1 MACEGLIT
9 ADILYDC
16 ENPPVGGLETDVV
29 LINISEIDRA
39 ATTYDVTNKDIVTN
53 LQLLAGKTGYLFQGI
68 KQINTASSEL
78 VKKEFSSDKEKHSFI
93 GVLLNVSAANKDQIN
108 QFKEGGK
115 YVAVINR
122 KWKGASNAE
131 AFLIL
136 GLEVGLEIETQ
147 TWNSNENDG
156 TLTFTLAS
164 ADGFEE
170 PRLPN
175 TLLETDYATTLAAF
189 EAKFAQAAI

>member
-16 ENPPVGGLETDVV
+16 DNPPVSGLETDVV
-29 LINISEIDRA
+29 LINITDLDRA
-39 ATTYDVTNKDIVTN
+39 AITYDATNKDIVTN
-53 LQLLAGKTGYLFQGI
+53 LQLLALKTGYLFQGI

-78 VKKEFSSDKEKHSFI
+78 VKKEFSSDKEKHSFV
-93 GVLLNVSAANKDQIN
+93 GVLLNVSAANKAQIN
-108 QFKEGGK
+108 AFKEGGK

-122 KWKGASNAE
+122 KWKGVANAE

-175 TLLETDYATTLAAF
+175 TLLETNYATTLAAF
-189 EAKFAQAAI
+189 NDKFEQGA

>member
-29 LINISEIDRA
+29 LINFNDLDRA
-39 ATTYDVTNKDIVTN
+39 AITYDATNKDIVTN
-53 LQLLAGKTGYLFQGI
+53 LQLQSGKTGYLFQGI
-68 KQINTASSEL
+68 KQINTATSEL
-78 VKKEFSSDKEKHSFI
+78 VKKEFSSDKEKHSFN
-93 GVLLNVSAANKDQIN
+93 GVILNVSAANKAQIN
-108 QFKEGGK
+108 AMKEGSK
-115 YVAVINR
+115 YVAVVNR
-122 KWKGASNAE
+122 KWKGVDNEE

-136 GLEVGLEIETQ
+136 GLEVGLEIETS
-147 TWNSNENDG
+147 TWNSDENDG
-156 TLTFTLAS
+156 TLQFTIAS

-189 EAKFAQAAI
+189 EAKFAQA

>member
-29 LINISEIDRA
+29 LINITQIDRT
-39 ATTYDVTNKDIVTN
+39 ATTYDPTNKDIVTN
-53 LQLLAGKTGYLFQGI
+53 LQLVPGSTGYLFQGI

-93 GVLLNVSAANKDQIN
+93 GVLLNVSAVNKDQIN

-122 KWKGASNAE
+122 KWKGEGNEE

-136 GLEVGLEIETQ
+136 GLEVGLEVETQ

-175 TLLETDYATTLAAF
+175 TLLETDFATTLAAF
-189 EAKFAQAAI
+189 EAKFAQAPI

>member
-53 LQLLAGKTGYLFQGI
+53 LQLQAGKTGYLFQGI

-93 GVLLNVSAANKDQIN
+93 GVLLNVSAVNKDQIN

-115 YVAVINR
+115 YVAVVNR
-122 KWKGASNAE
+122 KWKGADNEE

-189 EAKFAQAAI
+189 EAKFAQAGI